1 VTATTTQRTTTFR
14 TTSKFFG
21 PPWLVNDGA
30 ESTLVQ
36 YSLDLMLDAYLER
49 MRLGLLARLPDAAE
63 LVTGALELLGRDRRT
78 IRGIGESDT
87 TYAGR
92 LKNWLVDAR
101 RRGNPFAMLQKLSEY
116 VGADSSF
123 RTVDARGNWF
133 SRSATGVETYTL
145 DTGNWNWDSS
155 VPSSPQWSRFWV
167 IIYPGTRWTTGTTEW
182 GTGSTW
188 GTPGTSWGSTMNESE
203 VAAVR
208 QIVSEWK
215 PSGTR
220 CVSVILAFDPASFD
234 PAAPEPDGT
243 WGTWY
248 KLSAGVAVPSRLG
261 TARYFE
267 GTL

>member
-1 VTATTTQRTTTFR
+1 VTATTTQRATTFR
-14 TTSKFFG
+14 TASKFLG

-36 YSLDLMLDAYLER
+36 YSLDVMLDAFLER
-49 MRLGLLARLPDAAE
+49 MRLGLHARLPDTAD

-78 IRGIGESDT
+78 IRGIDETDPT
-87 TYAGR
+87 FAGR

-101 RRGNPFAMLQKLSEY
+101 RRGNPFAMMQKLSEY
-116 VGADSSF
+116 IGAGSSF

-145 DTGNWNWDSS
+145 NTGNWNWDSA

-167 IIYPGTRWTTGTTEW
+167 IIYPGTRWTITPEEW
-182 GTGSTW
+182 GMGSTW
-188 GTPGTSWGSTMNESE
+188 GTIGNSWGTTMNESE

-208 QIVSEWK
+208 QIVTEWK
-215 PSGTR
+215 PAGTT
-220 CVSVILAFDPASFD
+220 CVDVILAFDPASFS

-243 WGTWY
+243 WGKWY
-248 KLSAGVAVPSRLG
+248 KYVLGVAVPSRLQ
-261 TARYFE
+261 TARYL
-267 GTL
+267 GV